1 MDVDQNVKNES
12 VSTVDDTTTITE
24 LKTENDQ
31 TMSTTKAV
39 VILVVIFLASLLIL
53 AYLYYNFPQLTEEEK
68 KYIKI
73 PRNTTDM
80 QNLGRVLEDYKDTYY
95 TQVFMSIFFCYI
107 FLQTFAIPGSISLSI
122 LCGFLY
128 PFVLAL
134 AIICFCSAM
143 GACFCYL
150 LSMTI
155 GRRLA
160 YKYFPDRIKSYAKLV
175 KKHNDNMFCYIMFL
189 RITPFLPNWFI
200 NVCAPLVDV
209 PLIPFW
215 LGTFFGV
222 AVPSVLVVQAGQTL
236 HQVASES
243 TWSWSSVLLLA
254 TFAALSLLPVLF
266 KAKLRDKFD

>member
-1 MDVDQNVKNES
+1 MDVDHSVQNES

-24 LKTENDQ
+24 LKTENEQ
-31 TMSTTKAV
+31 TMSTTKAL
-39 VILVVIFLASLLIL
+39 VILVVIFSLFILIL
-53 AYLYYNFPQLTEEEK
+53 GYLYYSFPQMTEEEK

-80 QNLGRVLEDYKDTYY
+80 QNLGRVLEDYKDTNY

-128 PFVLAL
+128 PFLLAL

-160 YKYFPDRIKSYAKLV
+160 YRYFPDRIKSYANLV
-175 KKHNDNMFCYIMFL
+175 KKHNDNMFCYMMFL

>member
-1 MDVDQNVKNES
+1 
-12 VSTVDDTTTITE
+12 VDDTTTITQ
-24 LKTENDQ
+24 TQTGYDQ

-39 VILVVIFLASLLIL
+39 FILVVIFVASLLIL
-53 AYLYYNFPQLTEEEK
+53 VYLYYSFPELKEEEK
-68 KYIKI
+68 QYIKLPFNI
-73 PRNTTDM
+73 KDA
-80 QNLGRVLEDYKDTYY
+80 QNLGGVLEHYKDTYY

-128 PFVLAL
+128 PFILAL

-160 YKYFPDRIKSYAKLV
+160 YRYFPDRIKSYANLV
-175 KKHNDNMFCYIMFL
+175 KKHNDNMFSYIMFL

-215 LGTFFGV
+215 AGTFFGV
-222 AVPSVLVVQAGQTL
+222 AVPSVLAVQAGQTL
-236 HQVASES
+236 HELTS
-243 TWSWSSVLLLA
+243 TTSSWSWFSVLLLA
-254 TFAALSLLPVLF
+254 SFATLSLLPVLF